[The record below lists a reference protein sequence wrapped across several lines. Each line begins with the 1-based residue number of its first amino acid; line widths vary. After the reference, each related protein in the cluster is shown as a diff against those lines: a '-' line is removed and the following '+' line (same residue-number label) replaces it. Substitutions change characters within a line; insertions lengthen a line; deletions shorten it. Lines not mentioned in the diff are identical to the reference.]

1 MPMESPS
8 GNLWRLQHE
17 WRPLHTRQA
26 AFQACSNSK
35 LDGIVQR
42 LMSSVLPSFA
52 AIQRRQRVHAAV
64 RELLA
69 EQGFRISMD
78 AVAARAGCSKQTL
91 YAQFGSKQALLRSM
105 IDEHLDLTTVRLEDG
120 PGTGNDV
127 RGTLLAF
134 AMEHLAHL
142 CDPSVVAT
150 SQLLTA
156 EAHQFP
162 EEAKALYRDGC
173 ERLTE
178 RLARWLASAME
189 RGLLKQDDP
198 HLAAELLLSMITG
211 LDFERQRFAVPH
223 RRSLAARRRWA
234 EFAVDGFLRAFPPAI
249 GRAAAADA
257 PSIPPKNSKSDTEL
271 HR

>member
-1 MPMESPS
+1 MCLPMAGSKGIRMAPS
-8 GNLWRLQHE
+8 MNGGGYAPDNEAVRV
-17 WRPLHTRQA
+17 
-26 AFQACSNSK
+26 CSNSE

-105 IDEHLDLTTVRLEDG
+105 IDEHLDLTTVRLEND
-120 PGTGNDV
+120 PGTDNDI

-134 AMEHLAHL
+134 AVEHLAHL

-189 RGLLKQDDP
+189 RGLLKRDDP

-223 RRSLAARRRWA
+223 RRSTAARRRWA
-234 EFAVDGFLRAFPPAI
+234 EFAVDAFLRAFAPASEAAQAGNPSRPPQDFQI
-249 GRAAAADA
+249 
-257 PSIPPKNSKSDTEL
+257 
-271 HR
+271 

>member
-1 MPMESPS
+1 
-8 GNLWRLQHE
+8 
-17 WRPLHTRQA
+17 
-26 AFQACSNSK
+26 
-35 LDGIVQR
+35 
-42 LMSSVLPSFA
+42 MSSVLPSFA

-91 YAQFGSKQALLRSM
+91 YAQFGSKQALLRSL
-105 IDEHLDLTTVRLEDG
+105 IDEHLDLTTARLEND
-120 PGTGNDV
+120 PGTGADA
-127 RGTLLAF
+127 RATLIGF

-189 RGLLKQDDP
+189 RGLLRQDDP
-198 HLAAELLLSMITG
+198 QLAAELLLSMLTG

-223 RRSLAARRRWA
+223 RRSVAARRRWA
-234 EFAVDGFLRAFPPAI
+234 EFAVDAFLRAFPAHVDAFTASH
-249 GRAAAADA
+249 GRNH
-257 PSIPPKNSKSDTEL
+257 SQTSKSGTER

>member
-1 MPMESPS
+1 
-8 GNLWRLQHE
+8 
-17 WRPLHTRQA
+17 
-26 AFQACSNSK
+26 
-35 LDGIVQR
+35 
-42 LMSSVLPSFA
+42 MSSVLPSFA

-105 IDEHLDLTTVRLEDG
+105 IEEHLDLTTVRLEE
-120 PGTGNDV
+120 PGTDV
-127 RGTLLAF
+127 RETLLGF

-173 ERLTE
+173 ERLME

-249 GRAAAADA
+249 GMAAAADA
-257 PSIPPKNSKSDTEL
+257 PSSNPKNSKSDTEL